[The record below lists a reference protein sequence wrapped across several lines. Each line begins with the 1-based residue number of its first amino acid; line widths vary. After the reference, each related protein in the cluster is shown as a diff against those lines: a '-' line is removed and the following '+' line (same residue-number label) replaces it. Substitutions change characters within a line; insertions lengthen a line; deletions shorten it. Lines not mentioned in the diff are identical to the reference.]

1 MPAGRK
7 GIVQEQRQATTY
19 NSMKTYLRIL
29 QFAKPYSRFV
39 PLYSLYTVLG
49 IIFGI
54 FNFVLIIPLL
64 NVLFAQVGTADAAT
78 MVTQKP
84 EFRLSIDFFS
94 ESFNYYFGQVILQE
108 GRQGALLFVCVVV
121 VISIFLANLFR
132 YLAFRIVGAL
142 RAHVVKKMRHAV
154 YERVT
159 QLHLGYFSNERK
171 GDLMTRLTVD
181 IQEVE
186 NSVVNTLTVVIREPI
201 SIIAYFAVLFTMSVK
216 LTLFTLIL
224 LPLSGAVIAGISKRL
239 RRKAQEGQNSLS
251 FILTI
256 IDETLSGIRVV
267 KAFNA
272 EPFILGKFQDQN
284 NRYARIQRS
293 IANKRDLASPL
304 SEFLGVTVVAGLLYY
319 GGNLVLNQQ
328 SELQP
333 AEFIAYIILF
343 SQVLVPAKAMSSAF
357 SNIQRGLVSG
367 DRVLQVIDTKPK
379 IVNRPDARVLPQFEH
394 QIEFKRVSFGYGD
407 KQVLQDINFTIEK
420 GKTVALVGPSGGGK
434 STLADLIPRFY
445 DPTAGAIYIDGH
457 DIRDYTMES
466 VRDKIGVV
474 TQESILFNDT
484 IFNNIAFNKVDAT
497 EEEVVAAAK
506 IANAHEFII
515 HAEHGYNTIIGDRG
529 GKLSGGQRQ
538 RLSIARAI
546 LKNPPIL
553 ILDEA
558 TSALDTESE
567 KLVQEALTNLMRNRT
582 SIVIAHRL
590 STIQHADQILVL
602 QQGRIVERGTHHEL
616 QQHRGL
622 YSKLTQMQLTA

>member
-1 MPAGRK
+1 
-7 GIVQEQRQATTY
+7 
-19 NSMKTYLRIL
+19 MKTYFRIL

-39 PLYSLYTVLG
+39 PLYALYTILG
-49 IIFGI
+49 IIFGL
-54 FNFVLIIPLL
+54 FNFTLIIPLL
-64 NVLFAQVGTADAAT
+64 NVLFGEVSPEEAAAMTAT
-78 MVTQKP
+78 RP
-84 EFRLSIDFFS
+84 EFSLNIEFLKDF
-94 ESFNYYFGQVILQE
+94 FNYYFGQIILQE
-108 GRQGALLFVCVVV
+108 GREGALLFVCLL
-121 VISIFLANLFR
+121 VIVSVFLANLFR

-142 RAHVVKKMRHAV
+142 RAHVVRNMRQAI
-154 YERVT
+154 YKRVT
-159 QLHLGYFSNERK
+159 ELHLGYFSNERK

-186 NSVVNTLTVVIREPI
+186 SSVVSTLTTVIREPI
-201 SIIAYFAVLFTMSVK
+201 TIIAFFIILFTMSVE
-216 LTLFTLIL
+216 LTLFTLLL
-224 LPLSGAVIAGISKRL
+224 LPISGGIIAGISKRL
-239 RRKAQEGQNSLS
+239 KRRARQGQDSLS

-256 IDETLSGIRVV
+256 IDETLSGMRVI

-272 EPFILGKFQDQN
+272 EPFILDKFHQQN
-284 NRYARIQRS
+284 NRYAHIQRS

-304 SEFLGVTVVAGLLYY
+304 SEFLGVAVVAGLLYY
-319 GGNLVLNQQ
+319 GGNMVLNRQ
-328 SELQP
+328 SELTP
-333 AEFIAYIILF
+333 AEFITYIILF
-343 SQVLVPAKAMSSAF
+343 SQVLVPAKAMSASF

-367 DRVLQVIDTKPK
+367 DRVLQVIDTKPQ
-379 IVNRPDARVLPQFEH
+379 IVNKPNAKALPVFAE
-394 QIEFKRVSFGYGD
+394 QIEFRDVGFGYGG
-407 KQVLQDINFTIEK
+407 KPVLQDINFTIEK

-434 STLADLIPRFY
+434 STLADLLPRFY

-484 IFNNIAFNKVDAT
+484 IFNNIAFNKTDAT
-497 EEEVVAAAK
+497 EEEVIAAAK

-515 HAEHGYNTIIGDRG
+515 HTENGYQTMIGDRG

-567 KLVQEALTNLMRNRT
+567 KLVQEALTNLMKHRT
-582 SIVIAHRL
+582 SIMIAHRL
-590 STIQHADQILVL
+590 STIQHADEILVL
-602 QQGRIVERGTHHEL
+602 QQGRIVERGTHEEL
-616 QQHRGL
+616 QQQSGGL
-622 YSKLTQMQLTA
+622 YARLTQMQLTA

>member
-1 MPAGRK
+1 
-7 GIVQEQRQATTY
+7 
-19 NSMKTYLRIL
+19 MKTYLRIL
-29 QFAKPYSRFV
+29 QFAKPYSQFV
-39 PLYSLYTVLG
+39 PLYSLYTILG
-49 IIFGI
+49 ILFGL
-54 FNFVLIIPLL
+54 FNFTLIIPLL
-64 NVLFAQVGTADAAT
+64 NVLFGEVSPEEAAAMTAT
-78 MVTQKP
+78 RP
-84 EFRLSIDFFS
+84 EFSLNIEFLKDFF
-94 ESFNYYFGQVILQE
+94 NYHFGQIIQQE
-108 GRQGALLFVCVVV
+108 GREGALLFVCLLV
-121 VISIFLANLFR
+121 VISVFMANLFR

-142 RAHVVKKMRHAV
+142 RAHVVRNMRQTI
-154 YERVT
+154 YERIT
-159 QLHLGYFSNERK
+159 ELQLGYFSNERK

-186 NSVVNTLTVVIREPI
+186 SSVVSTLTTVVREPI
-201 SIIAYFAVLFTMSVK
+201 TIIAFFVILFTMSVE
-216 LTLFTLIL
+216 LTLFTLLL
-224 LPLSGAVIAGISKRL
+224 LPISGGIIAGISKRL
-239 RRKAQEGQNSLS
+239 KRRARQGQDSLS

-256 IDETLSGIRVV
+256 IDETLSGMRVI

-272 EPFILGKFQDQN
+272 EPFILHKFHQQN

-319 GGNLVLNQQ
+319 GGNMVLNQQ
-328 SELQP
+328 SELTP
-333 AEFIAYIILF
+333 AEFITYIILF
-343 SQVLVPAKAMSSAF
+343 SQVLVPAKAMSSSF

-367 DRVLQVIDTKPK
+367 DRVLQVIDTKPQ
-379 IVNRPDARVLPQFEH
+379 IVNKTNAKVLPAFTH
-394 QIEFKRVSFGYGD
+394 HIEFRNVGFGYGG
-407 KQVLQDINFTIEK
+407 KPVLQDINFTIEK

-434 STLADLIPRFY
+434 STLADLLPRFY
-445 DPTAGAIYIDGH
+445 DPTSGAIYIDGH

-484 IFNNIAFNKVDAT
+484 IFNNIAFNKTDAT
-497 EEEVVAAAK
+497 EEEVIAAAK

-515 HAEHGYNTIIGDRG
+515 NAENGYQTVIGDRG

-567 KLVQEALTNLMRNRT
+567 KLVQEALTNLMKNRT
-582 SIVIAHRL
+582 SVVIAHRL
-590 STIQHADQILVL
+590 STIQHADEILVL
-602 QQGRIVERGTHHEL
+602 QQGRIVERGTHEEL
-616 QQHRGL
+616 QQHSGL
-622 YSKLTQMQLTA
+622 YARLTQMQVTA

>member
-1 MPAGRK
+1 
-7 GIVQEQRQATTY
+7 
-19 NSMKTYLRIL
+19 MKTYLRIL
-29 QFAKPYSRFV
+29 QYARPYSRFV
-39 PLYSLYTVLG
+39 PLYSLYTILG
-49 IIFGI
+49 IIFGL
-54 FNFVLIIPLL
+54 FNFTLIIPLL
-64 NVLFAQVGTADAAT
+64 NVLFGEVGTTEAAQ
-78 MVTQKP
+78 MVATKP
-84 EFRLSIDFFS
+84 EFSLTIDFIKQF
-94 ESFNYYFGQVILQE
+94 FNYYFGQVILHE
-108 GRQGALLFVCVVV
+108 GKQGALLFVCGIIIASV
-121 VISIFLANLFR
+121 FLANLFR
-132 YLAFRIVGAL
+132 YLAFRVIGAL
-142 RAHVVKKMRHAV
+142 RAHVVKNMRHSI
-154 YERVT
+154 YKRVT
-159 QLHLGYFSNERK
+159 ELQLGYFNNERK

-186 NSVVNTLTVVIREPI
+186 NSVVSTLTVVVREPI
-201 SIIAYFAVLFTMSVK
+201 SIISFFIILFTMSAK

-224 LPLSGAVIAGISKRL
+224 LPISGGIISGISKQL
-239 RRKAQEGQNSLS
+239 KRKAQQGQNSLS

-256 IDETLSGIRVV
+256 IDETISGMRVI

-272 EPFILGKFQDQN
+272 EPFILDKFNEQN
-284 NRYARIQRS
+284 DRYAHIQRS

-304 SEFLGVTVVAGLLYY
+304 SEFMGVSVVAGLLYY
-319 GGNLVLNQQ
+319 GGSLVLNNQ

-333 AEFIAYIILF
+333 AEFITYIILF
-343 SQVLVPAKAMSSAF
+343 SQVLVPAKAMSSSF

-367 DRVLQVIDTKPK
+367 ERVLQVIDTVPQIQDKPNAK
-379 IVNRPDARVLPQFEH
+379 VLPAFAQE
-394 QIEFKRVSFGYGD
+394 IEFRQVGFGYGD
-407 KQVLQDINFTIEK
+407 KPVLQDINIHIQK

-445 DPTAGAIYIDGH
+445 DPTSGGIFIDGH

-466 VRDKIGVV
+466 LRDKIGVV

-484 IFNNIAFNKVDAT
+484 IFNNIAFNKTDAT
-497 EEEVVAAAK
+497 EEEVIAAAK

-515 HAEHGYNTIIGDRG
+515 QAPEGYQTVIGDRG

-567 KLVQEALTNLMRNRT
+567 KLVQEALTNLMQHRT

-590 STIQHADQILVL
+590 STIQHADEILVL
-602 QQGRIVERGTHHEL
+602 QQGRIVERGNHEEL
-616 QQHRGL
+616 VQNSGL
-622 YSKLTQMQLTA
+622 YARLTQMQLTV

>member
-1 MPAGRK
+1 
-7 GIVQEQRQATTY
+7 
-19 NSMKTYLRIL
+19 MKTYLRIL
-29 QFAKPYSRFV
+29 QYAKPYSRFV
-39 PLYSLYTVLG
+39 PLYTIYTVLG

-54 FNFVLIIPLL
+54 FNFTLIIPLL
-64 NVLFAQVGTADAAT
+64 DTLFGTIGTGESGVTLVAQR
-78 MVTQKP
+78 P
-84 EFRLSIDFFS
+84 EFNFSLEFFKNFFS
-94 ESFNYYFGQVILQE
+94 YYFGQVIAE
-108 GRQGALLFVCVVV
+108 NGREGALLFVCIVVI
-121 VISIFLANLFR
+121 ISIFLANLFR
-132 YLAFRIVGAL
+132 YLAFRIVGEL
-142 RAHVVKKMRHAV
+142 RAHVVKNMRHAI

-186 NSVVNTLTVVIREPI
+186 NSVVSTLTTVIREPI
-201 SIIAYFAVLFTMSVK
+201 AIIAFFAVLFSMSVK

-224 LPLSGAVIAGISKRL
+224 LPLSGGVIAGISKRL
-239 RRKAQEGQNSLS
+239 KRKAQQGQDSLS

-256 IDETLSGIRVV
+256 IDETLSGMRVI

-272 EPFILGKFQDQN
+272 EPFILNKFHDQN

-293 IANKRDLASPL
+293 IAHKRDLASPL
-304 SEFLGVTVVAGLLYY
+304 SEFLGVTVVAGLLYF
-319 GGNLVLNQQ
+319 GGNLVLNQE
-328 SELQP
+328 SELSP
-333 AEFIAYIILF
+333 AEFITYIILF
-343 SQVLVPAKAMSSAF
+343 SQVLVPAKAMSASF

-367 DRVLQVIDTKPK
+367 DRVLQVIDMEPQITNK
-379 IVNRPDARVLPQFEH
+379 PDAKVLPEFGH
-394 QIEFKRVSFGYGD
+394 QLEFVDVSFGYGD
-407 KQVLQDINFTIEK
+407 RPVLKDINFTIEK

-445 DPTAGAIYIDGH
+445 DPTAGAVLIDGH
-457 DIRDYTMES
+457 DIRNYTMES
-466 VRDKIGVV
+466 VRDKMGVV

-484 IFNNIAFNKVDAT
+484 IFNNIAFNKTDAT
-497 EEEVVAAAK
+497 MEEVIAAAK

-515 HAEHGYNTIIGDRG
+515 NTEEGYNTVIGDRG
-529 GKLSGGQRQ
+529 SKLSGGQRQ

-567 KLVQEALTNLMRNRT
+567 KLVQEALTNLMKNRT

-590 STIQHADQILVL
+590 STIQHADEILVL
-602 QQGRIVERGTHHEL
+602 QEGRIIERGTHEEL
-616 QQHRGL
+616 QQNSGL
-622 YSKLTQMQLTA
+622 YAKLTQMQLTA